1 MAIDEPVDVCVVGGG
16 IIGLAT
22 AYAIVGRRPDSRIVL
37 LERESGWGRHQTGH
51 NSGVIHSGIYYP
63 PGSLKARLTR
73 QGLSAMYEFCRRES
87 LPAEQCGKVIVAT
100 DETELS
106 RLENLRLRGE
116 ANGVEVHSM
125 TAAELRRREPSAR
138 GIAALHVP
146 ETGIT
151 DYGRV
156 ADRLAELL
164 RDAGVELRLGAA
176 AEKVTNEHPDYAT
189 VRTAAGQTVR
199 ARSVVTAAGV
209 HSDQLAMASGARPP
223 AAIVPFR
230 GEYYELRAGRRHLV
244 KHLIYPVPDPDLP
257 FLGVHFTRSIDGGV
271 HIGPNAV
278 LALSREGYRRRDV
291 DAATVR
297 DLWRSPG
304 LRQLARRYWR
314 VGAGEVSRSLFR
326 PLFVPHARRLVPAVR
341 GADLVRAKA
350 GVRAQALDDH
360 GNLLDDFLFHRDG
373 RCLHVINAPSPAAT
387 ASLAIGDEIADE
399 LLEPARRDDGHE
411 IP

>member
-1 MAIDEPVDVCVVGGG
+1 VIDEPVDVCIVGGG
-16 IIGLAT
+16 IVGLAT
-22 AYAIVGRRPDSRIVL
+22 AFALTRQRPDSRIIL

-51 NSGVIHSGIYYP
+51 NSGVIHSGIYYA

-73 QGLSAMYEFCRRES
+73 QGLAAMYDFCRQEG

-100 DETELS
+100 DEAALS
-106 RLENLRLRGE
+106 RLEDLRLRGE

-125 TAAELRRREPSAR
+125 TGDELRRREPFAR

-156 ADRLAELL
+156 AERLAELL
-164 RDAGVELRLGAA
+164 RDAGVELRLDTHV
-176 AEKVTNEHPDYAT
+176 EHVTNEHPDYAT
-189 VRTAAGQTVR
+189 VRTAAGAAVR
-199 ARSVVTAAGV
+199 ARKVMTAAGV
-209 HSDQLAMASGARPP
+209 HSDQLARASGARPP
-223 AAIVPFR
+223 ASIVPFR
-230 GEYYELRAGRRHLV
+230 GEYFELRADRRHLV
-244 KHLIYPVPDPDLP
+244 RHLIYPVPDPDLP

-271 HIGPNAV
+271 HVGPNAV
-278 LALSREGYRRRDV
+278 LALSRDGYRRRDV
-291 DAATVR
+291 DAATLR
-297 DLWRSPG
+297 ELWRTPG

-326 PLFVPHARRLVPAVR
+326 SLFVPHARRLVPDVR
-341 GADLVRAKA
+341 AADLAPATA
-350 GVRAQALDDH
+350 GVRAQALDDR

-387 ASLAIGDEIADE
+387 ASLAIGEEIARE
-399 LLEPARRDDGHE
+399 LLDTLA
-411 IP
+411 